1 MTQETVLTPDEI
13 SDAYDIADARLKA
26 CLQREADHGAVDKK
40 VNDGAKLDTH
50 FTGVAAEL
58 AFAKIYGLDNAQV
71 RDTSTFDAGYDF
83 LVQGKKVDVKGT
95 QHPMERP
102 SLIIN
107 KDNSKAPDVFAL
119 VQLLTGER
127 HDAERDGGN
136 MRCIL
141 HGFLNR
147 QTAMLDKNLKVA
159 NVEKGYPPCY
169 INANERLV
177 DFL

>member
-1 MTQETVLTPDEI
+1 MITETVLTPNEVQ
-13 SDAYDIADARLKA
+13 DAYDIADARMKA
-26 CLQREADHGAVDKK
+26 CHRRAEEHGAVNKQVCNQNESD
-40 VNDGAKLDTH
+40 VN

-58 AFAKIYGLDNAQV
+58 AFAKIFGLDDAQV
-71 RDTSTFDAGYDF
+71 RDTSSFDPGYDF
-83 LVQGKKVDVKGT
+83 LFRGQKVDVKGT

-107 KDNSKAPDVFAL
+107 KDNSTEPDVFAL

-127 HDAERDGGN
+127 HDSERDGGG
-136 MRCIL
+136 MRCIF

-147 QTAMLDKNLKVA
+147 TSAMLDKNLKVA

-169 INANERLV
+169 MNANERLV

>member
-1 MTQETVLTPDEI
+1 MTQETVLTPEEVME
-13 SDAYDIADARLKA
+13 AYDIADERMRA
-26 CLQREADHGAVDKK
+26 CHQRAEEHGAVNKQVCDQEEPD
-40 VNDGAKLDTH
+40 VN

-58 AFAKIYGLDNAQV
+58 AFAKIYGLDTAQTK
-71 RDTSTFDAGYDF
+71 DTSTFDAGYDF

-95 QHPMERP
+95 QHPMEKP

-107 KDNSKAPDVFAL
+107 TENSTAPDVFAL

-127 HDAERDGGN
+127 HDSKTDGGG

-141 HGFLNR
+141 HGFLN
-147 QTAMLDKNLKVA
+147 QQSAMLEKNLKVA
-159 NVEKGYPPCY
+159 NVEKGYDPCY
-169 INANERLV
+169 MNANERLV